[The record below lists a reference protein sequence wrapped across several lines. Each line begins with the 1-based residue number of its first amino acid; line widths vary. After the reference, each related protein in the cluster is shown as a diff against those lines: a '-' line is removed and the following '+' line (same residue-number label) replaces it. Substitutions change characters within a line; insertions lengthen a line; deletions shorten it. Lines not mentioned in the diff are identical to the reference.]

1 MGITWVTLVGELAA
15 HGETTVFYFQFI
27 FTAMKS
33 YNFQVLLLLL
43 LVFSPTVLGFSR
55 KLKFGLDSTEAS
67 VFTEAPTEGSIPA
80 GCDIKDRF
88 GCSACTVEVLCKASD
103 HCFWDADTDDLPDNA
118 QMWHLVSTR
127 CNYF

>member
-15 HGETTVFYFQFI
+15 HFETTVFYFQFI
-27 FTAMKS
+27 FTAMRS

-67 VFTEAPTEGSIPA
+67 VFTEAPTEGSTDAPTAAAPTIPA

-103 HCFWDADTDDLPDNA
+103 HCFWDADADDPYCD
-118 QMWHLVSTR
+118 Q
-127 CNYF
+127 